1 MKAKFKCTA
10 ISFSLLAAALVSP
23 ASATTIFSEDFS
35 GGTPGA
41 NSLLAG
47 TQFSVTSGQVDLVGV
62 TNGSFFTCAGSGGN
76 CVDLVGSPGEG
87 TIKSSLLTLI
97 AGDNYKI
104 SFNVI
109 LQGFAPGS
117 SPTSD
122 YNVSL
127 GSGLFNETA
136 IPTYQSL
143 ALTFQELSSTTS
155 PLIFESLTSPNGLNG
170 AVISNITV
178 DDLGATS
185 AVPEPSTWAMMIL
198 GFAGI
203 GFMAYRRKSKTA
215 LMAA

>member
-10 ISFSLLAAALVSP
+10 ICFSLLAAALVSP

-41 NSLLAG
+41 NNNLAG
-47 TQFSVTSGQVDLVGV
+47 TQFSVTGGQVDLVGV
-62 TNGSFFTCAGSGGN
+62 INGSFFTCVGSGGN
-76 CVDLVGSPGEG
+76 CVDLVGSPGDG
-87 TIKSSLLTLI
+87 TIKSSSITLI

-109 LQGFAPGS
+109 LQGFDPS
-117 SPTSD
+117 SSATSD
-122 YNVSL
+122 YKISL

-155 PLIFESLTSPNGLNG
+155 PLIFESVTNPDGLHG

-198 GFAGI
+198 GFAGV
-203 GFMAYRRKSKTA
+203 GFMAYRRKNKPI